1 MGGLVDV
8 YIIHLIDNRVQLGD
22 GFADLMTDGGRA
34 LAVPSFE
41 SVDGFQIHQSLE
53 TGDVVVDDGEI
64 LILDG
69 AANL

>member
-1 MGGLVDV
+1 
-8 YIIHLIDNRVQLGD
+8 
-22 GFADLMTDGGRA
+22 LMTDGGRA

-53 TGDVVVDDGEI
+53 SGDVIVDDGEI